1 MRVKAQEMTHR
12 ERILTVLRFEKPDRV
27 PLLGGWILG
36 DRQHQAITGCTEEEY
51 WRDPLH
57 YVIEA
62 HRRLG
67 VDGMI
72 AVHVPEWPGQY
83 RGDLTREKFES
94 YREQFPTPEDVLA
107 FARSQPSPE
116 QAARSFDAEDW
127 REEFRSHV
135 LKRQAQMGEMVY
147 LPTLWEE
154 VHPRFEWYHDFG
166 YENYLL
172 FMHLYPEAANQFFA
186 SLAAV
191 ARRKAEMAV
200 QVYQELDLVPLTLI
214 GTDICGRHG
223 PLISPALLHEIY
235 FPHVRYALEPLHDA
249 GIKTVW
255 HSDGDLRPLIVE
267 ILGCGVS
274 GFQGFQEECGVDLA
288 ELARHR
294 TVDGEK
300 LILWAGPSVTSTLP
314 YGTVEDVWR
323 EIRRIIHTL
332 VDECALFI
340 LPANNILPD
349 CPVENVIAMH
359 RAVIE
364 YTLR

>member
-1 MRVKAQEMTHR
+1 MNSR
-12 ERILTVLRFEKPDRV
+12 ERLLITLRFEKADRV

-36 DRQHQAITGCTEEEY
+36 DWQHQAITGCTEEEY

-62 HRRLG
+62 HRVLG

-72 AVHVPEWPGQY
+72 AVHVPKWPGQY

-94 YREQFPTPEDVLA
+94 YKERFPAPEDVLA
-107 FARSQPSPE
+107 FARSQPTAVE
-116 QAARSFDAEDW
+116 AARCFDAEGW
-127 REEFRSHV
+127 RDEFRSNI
-135 LKRQAQMGEMVY
+135 LALQRKMGDVVY

-154 VHPRFEWYHDFG
+154 VHPRFEWYQDFG

-172 FMHLYPEAANQFFA
+172 FMHLYPEEANHFFE

-191 ARRKAEMAV
+191 TRRKAEMAV

-214 GTDICGRHG
+214 GTDICGRDG
-223 PLISPALLHEIY
+223 PLISPELLREIY
-235 FPHVRYALEPLHDA
+235 FPHTRYSLEPLREV

-255 HSDGDLRPLIVE
+255 HSDGDFRPLIE
-267 ILGCGVS
+267 DILACGVD
-274 GFQGFQEECGVDLA
+274 GFQGFQEEYGVDIA
-288 ELARHR
+288 GLARHR

-314 YGTVEDVWR
+314 YGSVEDVR
-323 EIRRIIHTL
+323 RDIERIINTL
-332 VDECALFI
+332 ADECALFI
-340 LPANNILPD
+340 LPANNVLPD
-349 CPVENVIAMH
+349 CPVENIIAMH
-359 RAVIE
+359 RHTVDYGSCRLAGQ
-364 YTLR
+364 